1 MEFEKKNLF
10 KGLIIELGIYLLF
23 LIVFNVYLIWNIWL
37 FGENWEVDKLY
48 YKKKKIIIIEYFKI
62 YFIWSIEF
70 FLIFVKRNNYINV
83 NLVLKRS
90 LKIINVINR
99 YFMLKI
105 I

>member
-1 MEFEKKNLF
+1 M
-10 KGLIIELGIYLLF
+10 
-23 LIVFNVYLIWNIWL
+23 
-37 FGENWEVDKLY
+37 
-48 YKKKKIIIIEYFKI
+48 IIIIKYFKI

-83 NLVLKRS
+83 NFVLKRS